1 MKKKLTQEEL
11 RQMVVNS
18 VRENGMNEVFN
29 DEHINEIVR
38 GIISDYKISKEKADI
53 PSEISESPTFTG
65 AALPPIVSASS
76 SLPSEEDVLGSK
88 GVEQN
93 PIDIGMEIGKEAGAE
108 PTEQPS
114 DPKMYRPELPLELQG
129 KEPAEFIVWDYNDLS
144 VGGENLS
151 NKPFGTL
158 EDPETKATM
167 IEKWKEEGKS
177 TAKVYVAKFEE
188 LGEIHFDYV
197 SGQSH
202 FIEKGKGQGVNASVN
217 TYHENPYAAQDQ
229 AQVEKINTETDLAK
243 TLESSVDIQSTL
255 EKVLKDLVMK
265 GLDRSIGSEEEAIS
279 LNPPVNV
286 TMPTVNKEVE
296 DEEDVYEIVGIN
308 EVVSPYGNFKQ
319 TKTPEDLVSCLKEG
333 KESKEIG
340 YSERIEKGV
349 REYCKEGV
357 CYYMPEKPLSF
368 SKSYIVK

>member
-29 DEHINEIVR
+29 DEHINEIVK

-65 AALPPIVSASS
+65 AALPPIMSASS
-76 SLPSEEDVLGSK
+76 SLPSEEEVLGTK

-93 PIDIGMEIGKEAGAE
+93 PIDMDMEIGKESGAE
-108 PTEQPS
+108 PIEQPS
-114 DPKMYRPELPLELQG
+114 EPRMYRPELPLELQG
-129 KEPAEFIVWDYNDLS
+129 REPAEFIVWDYNDLS

-158 EDPETKATM
+158 EDPETKSTM
-167 IEKWKEEGKS
+167 FKKWKEEGKS

-197 SGQSH
+197 SGQSY
-202 FIEKGKGQGVNASVN
+202 FVEKGKGQNVDTSVN

-243 TLESSVDIQSTL
+243 TLESSVDIQGTL

-265 GLDRSIGSEEEAIS
+265 GLDRSMGSEEEAIS
-279 LNPPVNV
+279 LDPPVNV
-286 TMPTVNKEVE
+286 TIPAVNE

-308 EVVSPYGNFKQ
+308 EVVSPYGQFKQ

-333 KESKEIG
+333 KEVKDYG

-349 REYCKEGV
+349 REHCKEGV

-368 SKSYIVK
+368 SKSYMIK